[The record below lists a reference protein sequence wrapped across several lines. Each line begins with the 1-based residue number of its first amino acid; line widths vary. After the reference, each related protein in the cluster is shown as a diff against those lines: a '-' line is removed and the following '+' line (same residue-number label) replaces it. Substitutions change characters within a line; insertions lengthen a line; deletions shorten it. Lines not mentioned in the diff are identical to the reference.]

1 MNFLTRSAACVFALA
16 MSGCSTPMARRT
28 QNADGLLGFI
38 FGYPGPDTVPVERVS
53 RAGGDIVTAHAVA
66 DGKGLRVSGLV
77 SKAGM
82 HPPPN
87 GSHIDVFVLDARGKI
102 TAAVATD
109 YLPRQI
115 PRRIR
120 ASMGYSRYFARLPFI
135 PPSGSKV
142 QVVFHGTPRGRCEI
156 NAARRSPE
164 NNSLDP

>member
-1 MNFLTRSAACVFALA
+1 MNSLTRFAACVFAISL
-16 MSGCSTPMARRT
+16 SGCTTPIARRA

-38 FGYPGPDTVPVERVS
+38 FGYPGPDIVPVERVS

-66 DGKGLRVSGLV
+66 DGATLRVSGLV

-82 HPPPN
+82 HPPPY
-87 GSHIDVFVLDARGKI
+87 GSHIDVFILDARGKI

-120 ASMGYSRYFARLPFI
+120 DSMGYSHYVARLPFL
-135 PPSGSKV
+135 PRPGSKV
-142 QVVFHGTPRGRCEI
+142 QVVFHGTPRARYEI
-156 NAARRSPE
+156 NAAGRAPE
-164 NNSLDP
+164 TLL